1 MRLLSIDVGIKNM
14 GVCLLEYDAEAYIK
28 SQITQE
34 ETHIKINKLDFIK
47 IIDWKV
53 IDILEKYSSKSHLQN
68 NNCCFIQKNKNKC
81 QSKAVYYGEKQSND
95 TNNTLI
101 NKARYF
107 FCNKHSKQTKDFF
120 QSNNSYNKSFFQ
132 EKTIQQLIEFKNKT
146 SVFLGND
153 NVIEKKI
160 SSGYKL
166 NKKELVDEL
175 YNYVNLHKLK
185 TIVKPKACD
194 LRLVD
199 VGIIINQE
207 FNEWLGNRITSLDCV
222 VIENQ
227 ISPIANRMK
236 TVQGMISQYFI
247 MKGIIN
253 IRFISSSNKLN
264 NTFQQQLN
272 NDMEINSIVDEINVV
287 IPTGK
292 KHYKERKTAGLALSF
307 NIIKNLQDKQHHKPF
322 IDYFE
327 SHTKKD
333 DLADSLL
340 QGLWCIYNDVR
351 R

>member
-14 GVCLLEYDAEAYIK
+14 GVCLLEYDTESYIK
-28 SQITQE
+28 SQITQKE
-34 ETHIKINKLDFIK
+34 KDIKLNKLNFIK

-53 IDILEKYSSKSHLQN
+53 VDILEKYADKSHLQN
-68 NNCCFIQKNKNKC
+68 NYCCFIQKNNNKC
-81 QSKAVYYGEKQSND
+81 HSKAVYYCEKQTND
-95 TNNTLI
+95 TNSVPIVKT
-101 NKARYF
+101 YF
-107 FCNKHSKQTKDFF
+107 FCNKHSKQTNDFF
-120 QSNNSYNKSFFQ
+120 QQTNSYTKSFFQ
-132 EKTIQQLIEFKNKT
+132 GKTIQQLMEFKNKT

-160 SSGYKL
+160 LSGSKI

-175 YNYVNLHKLK
+175 HNYVNLYKLKAIHKL
-185 TIVKPKACD
+185 TANNIG
-194 LRLVD
+194 LVD
-199 VGIIINQE
+199 VGIIINQV
-207 FNEWLGNRITSLDCV
+207 FNEWLGNRIISLDCV

-247 MKGIIN
+247 MKGITN
-253 IRFISSSNKLN
+253 IQFISSSNKLN
-264 NTFQQQLN
+264 DNFQQQLK
-272 NDMEINSIVDEINVV
+272 NDMGINSIVGEINIV

-292 KHYKERKTAGLALSF
+292 KHYKARKIAGLALSF
-307 NIIKNLQDKQHHKPF
+307 NIIKNLQDKPYHKTF

-327 SHTKKD
+327 SHAKKD